1 MKVQRDRYPWRIK
14 GRELSLGVR
23 TVVMG
28 VLDIGEASS
37 PDAATSVEDAVE
49 GALRMQ
55 EQGADL
61 IDLTA
66 QPSFDS
72 PAVISADDELRRL
85 VPLLRKLR
93 RHLDIAVSVTTC
105 HADTAERSL
114 LLGAEVVN
122 DWSGLS
128 SDPRMAEVVNRHDA
142 GLVIGHVRGT
152 PESWRR
158 QPPLPSV
165 MPIIKRDLKSALG
178 RARSARIDR
187 RRIVVD
193 PGLEMGK
200 RGQEN
205 DQILAD
211 LDRLSALGQPILVS
225 PSGKRFLTESVR
237 SPANV
242 RLFATS
248 AAVALAVA
256 AGAHVVRVYEVEQI
270 TLVVKAAD
278 RILEAAALQS

>member
-14 GRELSLGVR
+14 GRDLALGVK
-23 TVVMG
+23 TAVIG
-28 VLDIGEASS
+28 VLDIGAMSS
-37 PDAATSVEDAVE
+37 LDSATSVEDAVE

-55 EQGADL
+55 DQGADL

-66 QPSFDS
+66 EPSFDS
-72 PAVISADDELRRL
+72 PAVTSADDELRRL

-93 RHLDIAVSVTTC
+93 RGLDIPVSVTTC

-114 LLGAEVVN
+114 ALGANVVH

-128 SDPRMAEVVNRHDA
+128 FDPRMAEVVNQHNA

-152 PESWRR
+152 PESWPR
-158 QPPLPSV
+158 QSPLPSV
-165 MPIIKRDLKSALG
+165 MPTIKRDLESALS
-178 RARSARIDR
+178 RARGAGIDR

-205 DQILAD
+205 DQILAE
-211 LDRLSALGQPILVS
+211 LDRLRALGQPILVS

-237 SPANV
+237 SPASV
-242 RLFATS
+242 RLLATL
-248 AAVALAVA
+248 AAVAVAVA
-256 AGAHVVRVYEVEQI
+256 AGAHVVRVYEVEEI
-270 TLVVKAAD
+270 FLVVKAAD
-278 RILEAAALQS
+278 RILEAAAGQS

>member
-14 GRELSLGVR
+14 GRELALGVR
-23 TVVMG
+23 TAVMG

-93 RHLDIAVSVTTC
+93 PRLDIAVSVTTC

-128 SDPRMAEVVNRHDA
+128 FDPRMAEVVHQHDA

-165 MPIIKRDLKSALG
+165 MPTIKRDLESALG

-211 LDRLSALGQPILVS
+211 LDRLRALGQPILVS

-242 RLFATS
+242 RLFATL
-248 AAVALAVA
+248 AAVALALA
-256 AGAHVVRVYEVEQI
+256 AGAHVVRVYEVEEI
-270 TLVVKAAD
+270 ALVVKAAD
-278 RILEAAALQS
+278 RILEAAAAQS

>member
-256 AGAHVVRVYEVEQI
+256 AGAHVVRVYEVEEI
-270 TLVVKAAD
+270 ALVVKAAD
-278 RILEAAALQS
+278 RILEAAAAQS

>member
-1 MKVQRDRYPWRIK
+1 MKVQRDRYPWRIR
-14 GRELSLGVR
+14 GRDLALGVR
-23 TVVMG
+23 TAVMG
-28 VLDIGEASS
+28 VLDIGAASS
-37 PDAATSVEDAVE
+37 PDSATSVEDAVE
-49 GALRMQ
+49 GALRIQ
-55 EQGADL
+55 DQGADL

-66 QPSFDS
+66 QPSLDS

-93 RHLDIAVSVTTC
+93 HRLDIPISVTTR
-105 HADTAERSL
+105 HADTAKRSL
-114 LLGAEVVN
+114 ALGANVIN

-128 SDPRMAEVVNRHDA
+128 FDPRMAEVVNRHDA

-152 PESWRR
+152 PESWPR
-158 QPPLPSV
+158 QPPLPNV
-165 MPIIKRDLKSALG
+165 MPTIKRDLESALG
-178 RARSARIDR
+178 RARSAGIDR
-187 RRIVVD
+187 RRIAVD

-211 LDRLSALGQPILVS
+211 LDRLRALGQPILVS
-225 PSGKRFLTESVR
+225 PSRKRFLTESVR

-248 AAVALAVA
+248 AAVAVAVA
-256 AGAHVVRVYEVEQI
+256 AGAHVVRVYEVEEI
-270 TLVVKAAD
+270 VLVMKAAD
-278 RILEAAALQS
+278 RIFEAAAAQS

>member
-1 MKVQRDRYPWRIK
+1 MKVHRDRYPWGIK
-14 GRELSLGVR
+14 GRDLALGVR
-23 TVVMG
+23 TAVMG
-28 VLDIGEASS
+28 VLDIGAASS
-37 PDAATSVEDAVE
+37 PDSATSVEDAVE

-55 EQGADL
+55 NQGADL

-66 QPSFDS
+66 EPSFAS
-72 PAVISADDELRRL
+72 PAVTSADDELRRL

-93 RHLDIAVSVTTC
+93 RDLDIPVSVTTC

-114 LLGAEVVN
+114 VLGANVIN

-128 SDPRMAEVVNRHDA
+128 FDPRMAEVINQHDA

-165 MPIIKRDLKSALG
+165 MPTIKRDLESALG
-178 RARSARIDR
+178 RARGAKIDR

-211 LDRLSALGQPILVS
+211 LDRLRALGQPILVS
-225 PSGKRFLTESVR
+225 PSHKRFLTESVR

-242 RLFATS
+242 RLFATL
-248 AAVALAVA
+248 AAVAVAVA
-256 AGAHVVRVYEVEQI
+256 AGAHVVRVYEVEEI
-270 TLVVKAAD
+270 VLVVKAAD
-278 RILEAAALQS
+278 RIFEAAAAQS

>member
-1 MKVQRDRYPWRIK
+1 MKVHRDRYPWRIRE
-14 GRELSLGVR
+14 RELALGVR
-23 TVVMG
+23 TAVMG
-28 VLDIGEASS
+28 VLDVGAASS
-37 PDAATSVEDAVE
+37 PDSATSVEETVE

-55 EQGADL
+55 DQGADL

-66 QPSFDS
+66 QPSFAS
-72 PAVISADDELRRL
+72 PAIISSDDELRRL

-93 RHLDIAVSVTTC
+93 GGLDIPVSVTTC

-114 LLGAEVVN
+114 VLGASVIN

-128 SDPRMAEVVNRHDA
+128 FDPRMAEVVNQHDA

-152 PESWRR
+152 PESWPR
-158 QPPLPSV
+158 QPPLPNV
-165 MPIIKRDLKSALG
+165 MPAIKRDLESALG
-178 RARSARIDR
+178 RARGARIDR

-211 LDRLSALGQPILVS
+211 LDRLRTLGQPILVS
-225 PSGKRFLTESVR
+225 PSGKKFLAESVR
-237 SPANV
+237 SPASV
-242 RLFATS
+242 RLLATLAA
-248 AAVALAVA
+248 AAVAVA
-256 AGAHVVRVYEVEQI
+256 GGAHIVRVYEVEEI
-270 TLVVKAAD
+270 APLVKTAD
-278 RILEAAALQS
+278 RILEAAAGQF

>member
-1 MKVQRDRYPWRIK
+1 MQRDRYPWRIK
-14 GRELSLGVR
+14 GRDLALGVK
-23 TVVMG
+23 TAVIG
-28 VLDIGEASS
+28 VLDIGAMSS
-37 PDAATSVEDAVE
+37 PDSARSVEEAVE

-55 EQGADL
+55 DQGADL

-66 QPSFDS
+66 EPSFAS
-72 PAVISADDELRRL
+72 PAVTSADDELRRL

-93 RHLDIAVSVTTC
+93 RGLDIPISVTTC
-105 HADTAERSL
+105 HADTAEGSL
-114 LLGAEVVN
+114 ALGANVIH

-128 SDPRMAEVVNRHDA
+128 FDPRMTEAVNRHDA

-152 PESWRR
+152 PESWPR
-158 QPPLPSV
+158 QSPLPSV
-165 MPIIKRDLKSALG
+165 MPTIKRDLESALG
-178 RARSARIDR
+178 RARGAGIDR

-211 LDRLSALGQPILVS
+211 LDRLRALGQPILVS

-237 SPANV
+237 SPASV
-242 RLFATS
+242 RLLATL
-248 AAVALAVA
+248 AAVAVAVA
-256 AGAHVVRVYEVEQI
+256 AGAHVVRVCEVEEI
-270 TLVVKAAD
+270 ALVVKAAD
-278 RILEAAALQS
+278 RILEAAAGQS

>member
-128 SDPRMAEVVNRHDA
+128 SDPRMADVVNRHDA

-256 AGAHVVRVYEVEQI
+256 TGAHVVRVYEVEQI

>member
-1 MKVQRDRYPWRIK
+1 MKVQRDRYPWRIR
-14 GRELSLGVR
+14 GRDLALGVR
-23 TVVMG
+23 TAVMG
-28 VLDIGEASS
+28 VLDIGAASS
-37 PDAATSVEDAVE
+37 PDSATSVEDAVE
-49 GALRMQ
+49 GALRIQ
-55 EQGADL
+55 DQGADL

-66 QPSFDS
+66 QPSLDS

-93 RHLDIAVSVTTC
+93 HRLDIPISVTTR
-105 HADTAERSL
+105 HADTAKRSL
-114 LLGAEVVN
+114 ALGANVIN

-128 SDPRMAEVVNRHDA
+128 FDPRMAEVVNRHDA

-152 PESWRR
+152 PESWPR
-158 QPPLPSV
+158 QPPLPNV
-165 MPIIKRDLKSALG
+165 MPTIKRDLESALG
-178 RARSARIDR
+178 RARSAGIDR
-187 RRIVVD
+187 RRIAVD

-211 LDRLSALGQPILVS
+211 LDRLRALGQPILVS
-225 PSGKRFLTESVR
+225 PSRKRFLTESVR

-248 AAVALAVA
+248 AAVAVAVA
-256 AGAHVVRVYEVEQI
+256 AGAHVVRVYEVEEI
-270 TLVVKAAD
+270 VLVVKAAD
-278 RILEAAALQS
+278 RIFEAAAAQS